1 MIRQIIT
8 FIQAIRAHIMFKLE
22 STVIGNYS
30 LEKSIGEGTFGKVH
44 LGIHLITGEKVI
56 STKTKGCDK
65 NP

>member
-1 MIRQIIT
+1 
-8 FIQAIRAHIMFKLE
+8 MFKLE

-65 NP
+65 NPWEDKDKRWGLNWKGK